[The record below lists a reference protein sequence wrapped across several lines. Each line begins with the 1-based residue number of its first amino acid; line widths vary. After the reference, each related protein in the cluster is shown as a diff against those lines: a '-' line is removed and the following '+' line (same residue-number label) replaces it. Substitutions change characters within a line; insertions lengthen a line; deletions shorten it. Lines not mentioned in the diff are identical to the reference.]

1 MSSNYWQ
8 TQKQTMPS
16 GCGKGVTLRVSV
28 YLSRWK
34 SRCYVDI
41 PDEVPKKLAQSG
53 RAPSYKA
60 IAIAILKNDLQLKS
74 LGFADDPP
82 EIYWQVKRL
91 SSDQRDLFG

>member
-1 MSSNYWQ
+1 M
-8 TQKQTMPS
+8 
-16 GCGKGVTLRVSV
+16 
-28 YLSRWK
+28 
-34 SRCYVDI
+34 
-41 PDEVPKKLAQSG
+41 PKKLAQSG

-91 SSDQRDLFG
+91 SSDQRDFFG